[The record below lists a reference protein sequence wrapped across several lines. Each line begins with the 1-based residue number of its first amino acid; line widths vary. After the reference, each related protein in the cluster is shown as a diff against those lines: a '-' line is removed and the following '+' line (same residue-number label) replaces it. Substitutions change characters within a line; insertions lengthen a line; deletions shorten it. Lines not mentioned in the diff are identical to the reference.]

1 MGADVYLR
9 SVSDEAERAWKPLFH
24 LAVKARDADRLGANV
39 KRRVIEEV
47 KGRAA
52 EVYASDLAL
61 STRLMETIH
70 LLGQKSRAERKEAM
84 QTLVTLAY
92 DQMNARG
99 YYRDSYNQS
108 NLLWRLG
115 MNYWGYINELL
126 DGSCLMS
133 VANMRKLADDIKHA
147 TIIPTGQMEG
157 DERLTG
163 GAEEWDVYFLQKKA
177 DLLALMEQAIA
188 KKEPLYWSV

>member
-9 SVSDEAERAWKPLFH
+9 SVSNAAEQAWKPLFD
-24 LAVKARDADRLGANV
+24 LAVKARDADRLGTHV
-39 KRRVIEEV
+39 KLQIITEV

-52 EVYASDLAL
+52 EVHATDPAL
-61 STRLMETIH
+61 SERLMETIH
-70 LLGQKSRAERKEAM
+70 MLGQKSRAQRRESM
-84 QTLVTLAY
+84 QTLVMLAF
-92 DQMNARG
+92 DQMNAKG

-147 TIIPTGQMEG
+147 TIIPAGQMEG
-157 DERLTG
+157 DEHLSG
-163 GAEEWDVYFLQKKA
+163 ILSEWDTYFAEKKA
-177 DLLALMEQAIA
+177 DLLALMQQAID

>member
-9 SVSDEAERAWKPLFH
+9 SVSDAAEKAWKPLFD

-39 KRRVIEEV
+39 KLRVIEEV

-52 EVYASDLAL
+52 EVHATDLAL
-61 STRLMETIH
+61 SERLMETIY

-84 QTLVTLAY
+84 QSLVRLAF
-92 DQMNARG
+92 DQMNAKG

-133 VANMRKLADDIKHA
+133 VANMRKLANDIKHA
-147 TIIPTGQMEG
+147 TIIPAGQMKG
-157 DERLTG
+157 DEHLSG
-163 GAEEWDVYFLQKKA
+163 ILAEWDTYFAEKKA
-177 DLLALMEQAIA
+177 DLLALMQQAID

>member
-9 SVSDEAERAWKPLFH
+9 SVSDAAEKAWKPLFD
-24 LAVKARDADRLGANV
+24 LAVKARDADHLGTHI
-39 KRRVIEEV
+39 KLRVIEEV

-52 EVYASDLAL
+52 EVHATDLAL
-61 STRLMETIH
+61 SERLMETIY

-84 QTLVTLAY
+84 QSLVRLAF
-92 DQMNARG
+92 DQMNAKG

-133 VANMRKLADDIKHA
+133 VANMRKLANDIKHA
-147 TIIPTGQMEG
+147 AIIPAGQMEG

-163 GAEEWDVYFLQKKA
+163 ILAEWDTYFAEKKA
-177 DLLALMEQAIA
+177 DLLALMQQAID